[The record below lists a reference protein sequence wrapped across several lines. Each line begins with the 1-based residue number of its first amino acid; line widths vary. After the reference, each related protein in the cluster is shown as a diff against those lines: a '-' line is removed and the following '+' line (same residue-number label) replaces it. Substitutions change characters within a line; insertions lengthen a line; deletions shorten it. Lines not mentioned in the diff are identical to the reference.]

1 MLARQWAELTATAHY
16 GEIFQDLRLWYQS
29 GGFFMTFQGRERA
42 SPSKGGSA
50 ELKSL
55 EPSSV
60 TQLPVWVMGSI
71 PTAQP
76 WLLGQV
82 SSSSAELPCG
92 SSACCNTFFLS
103 WLCINARFEQRRPTQ
118 NAFGAK
124 VV

>member
-1 MLARQWAELTATAHY
+1 
-16 GEIFQDLRLWYQS
+16 
-29 GGFFMTFQGRERA
+29 MTSQGRERA

-55 EPSSV
+55 ELA
-60 TQLPVWVMGSI
+60 QLPVWVMGSI

-76 WLLGQV
+76 WLPGQV

-92 SSACCNTFFLS
+92 SPACWNNSFHS
-103 WLCINARFEQRRPTQ
+103 WLCINARFEQRRPTR